1 MTSRDGRCGRAS
13 SGFPATM
20 IRRSACHRQSHEAPV
35 IEFNY
40 RGSGCPCSLPCGC
53 GGLRGGP
60 PQSTLLP
67 LGNKKDDQWPG
78 QLRPSLRSA
87 SASRSTGI
95 CRLSSDPAA
104 FARSCSLLRC
114 DRRRSG
120 RGSGAAF
127 YIAGIIKRCAGEVA
141 CGDFIDDLAKPMRC
155 CVRKSC
161 GRQLLRGLADKTL
174 GIVLKTS

>member
-1 MTSRDGRCGRAS
+1 MPLIVADPVISFLRHRAHTEEYGHHADYRYPYRKIRGHKGSLNGTRSAHAELDVMTSRDGRCGRAS
-13 SGFPATM
+13 SGFPATR
-20 IRRSACHRQSHEAPV
+20 IRRSACHRESHEAPV

-67 LGNKKDDQWPG
+67 LGNKEDDQWPG

-104 FARSCSLLRC
+104 FARS
-114 DRRRSG
+114 
-120 RGSGAAF
+120 
-127 YIAGIIKRCAGEVA
+127 
-141 CGDFIDDLAKPMRC
+141 
-155 CVRKSC
+155 
-161 GRQLLRGLADKTL
+161 
-174 GIVLKTS
+174 